1 MAGGSHPKSSTHKP
15 SSSTPAPHSKSRWES
30 AAANN
35 PPPPPQ
41 SNQKLHIPNP
51 SPKPN
56 TGPSPKPVTPTAG
69 PIQPPQL
76 PPFPFPDLG
85 PPPPPTYGF
94 HMLERRPIVL
104 ADGTVRSYLALPSDY
119 QDFPRPPLPP
129 RFLHRGG
136 HPDFPPTGPRI
147 PPLNPDALGFQNQN
161 QNQNKRKF
169 EKESVKHGS
178 SGSYNN
184 NHSNEKNYTLRAGNR
199 GAGTSCVAD
208 EMRTGKKMRIGRGDD
223 VGLANRNNNRN
234 VDEVNQS
241 ELKKAFFNF
250 VKVINENEAD
260 RKKYLEDGKQGRLR
274 CVACVSKFLIVI
286 DVKLAAELGL
296 RIGKPFGCSLP
307 CYLVLVFE
315 LVCYGLN
322 NIVNLVHLLQA
333 YASSLFEFQLS
344 SWYGQLARA
353 AGAVVKPIAKE
364 GESATLKLPFGEVCQ
379 GTQCVMSINPILVP
393 LKLFGHDTVYL
404 LQKLCYDMK
413 IVYMLCYMSTS
424 VKYGVELIKILV
436 LNVSLLFIWFELVD
450 LTDIQEKPELLFS
463 DALDM
468 QNYRSS
474 KDFPDMH
481 ALIMH
486 TYSSDN
492 ADVRVDHL
500 GLHKALCILMR
511 WNYSKPPDNSKA
523 YQFLPADEA
532 GANQDDLIMWPPM
545 VIIHNTI
552 TGKSKDG
559 RMEGLGNREMDS
571 KMRGIVCSWF
581 LSVIS
586 TVYNVKQAKIMKYGG
601 CLGAVNGDLSGTRV
615 ANLIGICN
623 LRVTEKRIE
632 VQRLET
638 EILRRIYLGF
648 AGGKS
653 KSLYGID
660 GHLGITLVKFG
671 GDQSGLKEAIRM
683 AEHFEKDN
691 HGRKAW
697 GCLQPVTLGND
708 DQKNP
713 SLVKVD
719 RSGEKTRILYGYLAT
734 AADLNKVDF
743 ETRKKVV
750 IESLREHEASK

>member
-41 SNQKLHIPNP
+41 SNQKLHKPYP

-169 EKESVKHGS
+169 EEESLKHGS

-184 NHSNEKNYTLRAGNR
+184 NHSNEKNYTLRADNR

-208 EMRTGKKMRIGRGDD
+208 EMRTGKKMRVGRGDD

-234 VDEVNQS
+234 VGEVNQS

-274 CVACVSKFLIVI
+274 CVACVRIVFI
-286 DVKLAAELGL
+286 KSLALSYECQLAYWIVTHIVNLCDGSC
-296 RIGKPFGCSLP
+296 I
-307 CYLVLVFE
+307 E

-322 NIVNLVHLLQA
+322 NIV
-333 YASSLFEFQLS
+333 
-344 SWYGQLARA
+344 
-353 AGAVVKPIAKE
+353 
-364 GESATLKLPFGEVCQ
+364 CQ
-379 GTQCVMSINPILVP
+379 STQCVMSINPILVP

-404 LQKLCYDMK
+404 LHKLCYDMK

-424 VKYGVELIKILV
+424 VKY
-436 LNVSLLFIWFELVD
+436 D

-532 GANQDDLIMWPPM
+532 RANQDDLIMWPPM

-552 TGKSKDG
+552 TGKSKDD

-571 KMRGIVCSWF
+571 KMR
-581 LSVIS
+581 
-586 TVYNVKQAKIMKYGG
+586 
-601 CLGAVNGDLSGTRV
+601 D
-615 ANLIGICN
+615 
-623 LRVTEKRIE
+623 
-632 VQRLET
+632 
-638 EILRRIYLGF
+638 LGF

-653 KSLYGID
+653 KSLYGRD

-708 DQKNP
+708 DEKNP

-743 ETRKKVV
+743 ETRKTVV